1 MVPHCLEKDTS
12 NLHTWHTG
20 FTRIKAV
27 FLSTPISY
35 HDCTW
40 SSSSI
45 VTNNLHSL
53 NETCTM
59 FFLFF
64 IWLCISYFF
73 FLEGLC
79 YNSPL
84 AHITFL
90 PSQDS
95 YYKTLPTLPL
105 LLTHSGWGRP
115 HLCSQIIFRVCL
127 IVLQISF
134 TCFSPLTHCEIFED
148 RDSDLSVFIFTILS
162 MK

>member
-1 MVPHCLEKDTS
+1 MVPHCLEKDIS
-12 NLHTWHTG
+12 NLHTCHTR

-27 FLSTPISY
+27 FLSTPTSY
-35 HDCTW
+35 HYCTW

-73 FLEGLC
+73 SLEGLC
-79 YNSPL
+79 HNPPL

-90 PSQDS
+90 PSPIIRLS
-95 YYKTLPTLPL
+95 LTLPF
-105 LLTHSGWGRP
+105 LLTQSGWGRP

-127 IVLQISF
+127 IVPQTSF
-134 TCFSPLTHCEIFED
+134 TCFSPLPHCEIFED

>member
-1 MVPHCLEKDTS
+1 MVPHCLEKDIS
-12 NLHTWHTG
+12 NLHTCHTR

-27 FLSTPISY
+27 FLSPPTSY
-35 HDCTW
+35 HYCTW

-73 FLEGLC
+73 SLEGLC
-79 YNSPL
+79 HNPPL

-90 PSQDS
+90 PSPIIRLS
-95 YYKTLPTLPL
+95 LTLPF
-105 LLTHSGWGRP
+105 LLTQSGWGRP

-127 IVLQISF
+127 IVPQTSF
-134 TCFSPLTHCEIFED
+134 TCFSPLPHCEIFED